1 MNRITRWI
9 INQWYALTGI
19 QIPIP
24 PDGATKEKMKTLIDV
39 KFQPGGPCPEGLP
52 PEDPGGPLL
61 PAVEFIFNEGP
72 PVTSPASFFEDRENN

>member
-24 PDGATKEKMKTLIDV
+24 PDGAKEKK
-39 KFQPGGPCPEGLP
+39 
-52 PEDPGGPLL
+52 
-61 PAVEFIFNEGP
+61 
-72 PVTSPASFFEDRENN
+72 